1 MAKTILLVD
10 DSPTELALM
19 RHALKGRGYRIVSA
33 ADGEEALEKILVHK
47 PDLVLLDVILP
58 KKNGFQ
64 VCRQL
69 RTTPE
74 TTEVKVILVTSKTMD
89 ADRFWGLRQGADDY
103 IAKPFSREAL
113 SGAVEKL
120 LN

>member
-1 MAKTILLVD
+1 MPKTILLVD
-10 DSPTELALM
+10 DSPTEVALM
-19 RHALKGRGYRIVSA
+19 RNALSGKDYQIVSA
-33 ADGEEALEKILVHK
+33 SDGEEALEMIAEYM

-64 VCRQL
+64 VCRHL

-74 TTEVKVILVTSKTMD
+74 TKEMKVILVTSKTMD

-113 SGAVEKL
+113 SDAVERL

>member
-1 MAKTILLVD
+1 MPKVILLVD

-19 RHALKGRGYRIVSA
+19 RNALSGKGYRILSA
-33 ADGEEALEKILVHK
+33 ADGEEALDKILEHQ

-74 TTEVKVILVTSKTMD
+74 TKDVKVILVTSKTMD

-113 SGAVEKL
+113 SSAVEKL